1 MYGSKKRLLKSMSTK
16 MIDSKGLLSSND
28 GTPKQKYDE
37 IILSHL
43 SRTDFNMNIINN
55 WIEVRASNSPRRRS
69 FHTSFLYKEYLYIF
83 GGKDISEGKLND
95 MWRVNINEE
104 KPHWEEVK
112 ADKALNDLFFF
123 KV

>member
-28 GTPKQKYDE
+28 GTPKPKYDE
-37 IILSHL
+37 IILSPL
-43 SRTDFNMNIINN
+43 SRTDFNMNILNN

-95 MWRVNINEE
+95 MWRVNINNQLIIFGGDRN
-104 KPHWEEVK
+104 KYPF
-112 ADKALNDLFFF
+112 NDLFFF